1 MWKSIDI
8 CVIRKLHLLCSFV
21 YSRLRT
27 QIYKAV
33 AESISS
39 CYSILAKYF
48 FYIILIY
55 FNYYAT
61 FYTY

>member
-21 YSRLRT
+21 YSRLRI

-33 AESISS
+33 AESKVHVIVFWQN
-39 CYSILAKYF
+39 IF
-48 FYIILIY
+48 I
-55 FNYYAT
+55 
-61 FYTY
+61 